1 MSKQAKNIR
10 KLRSKNYSMI
20 VEAVVP
26 TRFYW
31 NGDDFDGIEFGLF
44 DDLTRHERQLCDLP
58 LSAIATGIVSRHIM
72 DYMKEHHRDWFNKI
86 INELDA
92 DELGIPSAVLDAF
105 KKEDSK

>member
-20 VEAVVP
+20 VEAVIP

-31 NGDDFDGIEFGLF
+31 NGDDFDGIEFGPF

-58 LSAIATGIVSRHIM
+58 LDAISAGMMARYIV
-72 DYMKEHHRDWFNKI
+72 DYMRKHHRDWFDKI
-86 INELDA
+86 ISELDA

-105 KKEDSK
+105 KGGDK